1 MNCMAKCMCTWLP
14 AVHDFVERAEIVLPY
29 DWRIRIITMCLPA
42 PATISWSVR
51 ELYVHMGHIIYG
63 KLLAINCGC
72 QLGPRNRGQSA
83 SVTCLLLFFCQ
94 IMLQEL
100 LEEDDQLLYSEEI
113 HHDGNCEKVKENSS
127 NFESDSGADIESPT
141 NEFVHPPEEKL
152 TEVEMTDNYLTVEN
166 ESLIL
171 SKVNLNV
178 SYKVPFFMKMVL
190 KRQLPSLGPVNRPSG
205 TEFRPGDEVFLCPKG
220 RPLAQGKQFI
230 IYGFFQ
236 ENKKHPTYTTVML
249 IDEDVWGE
257 YQKDPNPENG
267 LLENLF
273 RACPVK
279 FVGHTPNGR
288 HVDSTG
294 LC

>member
-1 MNCMAKCMCTWLP
+1 
-14 AVHDFVERAEIVLPY
+14 
-29 DWRIRIITMCLPA
+29 
-42 PATISWSVR
+42 
-51 ELYVHMGHIIYG
+51 
-63 KLLAINCGC
+63 
-72 QLGPRNRGQSA
+72 
-83 SVTCLLLFFCQ
+83 
-94 IMLQEL
+94 
-100 LEEDDQLLYSEEI
+100 
-113 HHDGNCEKVKENSS
+113 
-127 NFESDSGADIESPT
+127 
-141 NEFVHPPEEKL
+141 
-152 TEVEMTDNYLTVEN
+152 
-166 ESLIL
+166 
-171 SKVNLNV
+171 
-178 SYKVPFFMKMVL
+178 MKMVL

-294 LC
+294 SLLDATFETFQRFLSIHALSKKGLHEFDILRAHPKIEDKTKQNIITLIQTR